1 MKQKTLEQLM
11 KIVSDA
17 YDVDDADGIVM
28 LYHKWPN
35 GDHEDTLAKFVAI
48 ECQEVAE
55 GEDNKAAAMLHA
67 MDNAVDELTR
77 VRDALYN
84 VA

>member
-1 MKQKTLEQLM
+1 M

-17 YDVDDADGIVM
+17 YPDGIVW
-28 LYHKWPN
+28 LYHKDPEGN
-35 GDHEDTLAKFVAI
+35 HGDTLAKFVAI

-55 GEDNKAAAMLHA
+55 GETNKAAAMLHA

>member
-1 MKQKTLEQLM
+1 MKLRTVQSLM
-11 KIVSDA
+11 KVVSEA
-17 YDVDDADGIVM
+17 YDWNEVIWQ
-28 LYHKWPN
+28 YYRFPHKDH
-35 GDHEDTLAKFVAI
+35 GDMLAKFIAI

-67 MDNAVDELTR
+67 MDNAVVELTR

-84 VA
+84 IA

>member
-1 MKQKTLEQLM
+1 MKLKTVRSLM
-11 KIVSDA
+11 QVVSEA
-17 YDVDDADGIVM
+17 YDCDGIVWQYYM
-28 LYHKWPN
+28 FPHR
-35 GDHEDTLAKFVAI
+35 DHGDTLAKFIAI

-67 MDNAVDELTR
+67 MDNAVAELTR
-77 VRDALYN
+77 VRDALYT

>member
-1 MKQKTLEQLM
+1 MKQKSVRQLM
-11 KIVSDA
+11 KIVSEA
-17 YDVDDADGIVM
+17 YEIDGTVWS
-28 LYHKWPN
+28 YYKHPD
-35 GDHEDTLAKFVAI
+35 GDFGDTLAKFVSI

-55 GEDNKAAAMLHA
+55 GEDNKAAAMLRA
-67 MDNAVDELTR
+67 MDRAVAELTH